1 MLRQISSHIHGWS
14 EIHGA
19 ARNEPY
25 PWNGYLIDVPDEDVV
40 VLVDPLPISS
50 SDAQEIEQ
58 ILTPTHILL
67 TCEFH
72 LRESESL
79 RQRWGCEIWAN
90 EVELDRY
97 ETSLDGAFVH
107 GGRLCDFIDP
117 IYVSDVYFP
126 ETVLLVHEVG
136 GGLIIGDMLSGGRQD
151 AGIADGDLGIYAPE
165 YIADLEKARSS
176 ISQLLN
182 YSYNFICFGHGTPIF
197 DDPKAKLKRY
207 VESDE
212 VWENLARR
220 KQNTPPPVESLFV
233 NLFV

>member
-19 ARNEPY
+19 ARIEPY
-25 PWNGYLIDVPDEDVV
+25 PWNSYLIDVPDEDVV

-58 ILTPTHILL
+58 IRTPTHIFL

-107 GGRLCDFIDP
+107 GGRLWDFIDP
-117 IYVSDVYFP
+117 IYVSDVYYP
-126 ETVLLVHEVG
+126 ETVLLVREVG
-136 GGLIIGDMLSGGRQD
+136 GGLIVGDMLSGVGRTR
-151 AGIADGDLGIYAPE
+151 ASPTAIWESMHPSTLRIWRRRGIPSLYYWTTHI
-165 YIADLEKARSS
+165 ISS
-176 ISQLLN
+176 VSGMELQF
-182 YSYNFICFGHGTPIF
+182 STS
-197 DDPKAKLKRY
+197 PKP
-207 VESDE
+207 S
-212 VWENLARR
+212 
-220 KQNTPPPVESLFV
+220 
-233 NLFV
+233 

>member
-1 MLRQISSHIHGWS
+1 MLQKISSHIYCWS

-25 PWNGYLIDVPDEDVV
+25 PWNSFLIDVPNEDVA
-40 VLVDPLPISS
+40 VLVDPLPISPI
-50 SDAQEIEQ
+50 DTQEIEK
-58 ILTPTHILL
+58 IGIPTHILL

-97 ETSLDGAFVH
+97 ETSIDGTFVH
-107 GGRLCDFIDP
+107 GGRLWDFVDP
-117 IYVSDVYFP
+117 IYVPDVYFP
-126 ETVLLVHEVG
+126 ETVLLVNEAG
-136 GGLIIGDMLSGGRQD
+136 GGLIVGDMLSGGRQD
-151 AGIADGDLGIYAPE
+151 AGILDGDLGIYAPE
-165 YIADLEKARSS
+165 YIADLKKARSS

-182 YSYNFICFGHGTPIF
+182 SSYNFICFGHGAPIF
-197 DDPKAKLKRY
+197 DNPKAKLRRY

-212 VWENLARR
+212 IWEDLARR
-220 KQNTPPPVESLFV
+220 KQNTPPPH
-233 NLFV
+233 